1 MSKETLKGE
10 TPEGSKGAG
19 VGLIEIARRSS
30 RPIEFDFT
38 DVDSRFSFFA
48 LETEI

>member
-1 MSKETLKGE
+1 MYKETLKSE

-19 VGLIEIARRSS
+19 VGFIEIARRSS
-30 RPIEFDFT
+30 KPIRFDFI
-38 DVDSRFSFFA
+38 DVDDRFSFFA